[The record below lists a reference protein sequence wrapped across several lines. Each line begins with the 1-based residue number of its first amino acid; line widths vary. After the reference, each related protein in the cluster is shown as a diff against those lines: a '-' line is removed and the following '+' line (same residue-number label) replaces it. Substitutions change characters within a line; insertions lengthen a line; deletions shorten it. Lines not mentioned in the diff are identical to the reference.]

1 MYSRRGFIGQAS
13 AAIAATLLT
22 RRIVATSPSKS
33 RLILLGTGGGPRP
46 RSNSYASSQ
55 VIVAGGAAY
64 VIDCGDGVATQMVRA
79 GIPLTALRAVFITH
93 HHSDHN
99 ADYGNLLLLAWESGL
114 RSRVRTWGPP
124 PLRRITRLFIEMSAV
139 DIRARIKDEGRV
151 PFEPLIEPHELSG
164 SGPVMKDSNVT
175 VTCARVD
182 HPPLD
187 IALAYRF
194 DCPDRSIVISG
205 DTKPSDALVKLAHG
219 ADILVHEVLYAPA
232 VARLAGRVANADKL
246 KESILSHHT
255 RAEDAGRIAAAAGVK
270 TLVLSHFVPADDP
283 SITPE
288 MWLQAAKK
296 HFSGQVIVGRDL
308 LEL

>member
-1 MYSRRGFIGQAS
+1 MYSRRNFVQRAL
-13 AAIAATLLT
+13 AAIAGAVLT
-22 RRIVATSPSKS
+22 PRSLAAFAPRS

-46 RSNSYASSQ
+46 RPNSYASSQ
-55 VIVAGGAAY
+55 VIVAGRAAY
-64 VIDCGDGVATQMVRA
+64 VIDCGDGVATQLVKA

-99 ADYGNLLLLAWESGL
+99 ADYGNLLLLAWASGL
-114 RSRVRTWGPP
+114 HSPVGTWGPP
-124 PLRRITRLFIEMSAV
+124 PLRRITRLFIEMNAV
-139 DIRARIKDEGRV
+139 DIRARVQDEGRP
-151 PFEPLIEPHELSG
+151 PFEPLIKPHELTRSG
-164 SGPVMKDSNVT
+164 QVMTDSNVT

-194 DCPDRSIVISG
+194 DCSDRSIVISG
-205 DTKPSDALVKLAHG
+205 DTKPSDDLVKLAHG
-219 ADILVHEVLYAPA
+219 ADVLVHEALYAPA
-232 VARLAGRVANADKL
+232 VERLATRAGNAGSLTK
-246 KESILSHHT
+246 SILNHHT
-255 RAEDAGRIAAAAGVK
+255 RVEDAGRIAAAAGVK

-288 MWLQAAKK
+288 MWLEAAKK
-296 HFSGQVIVGRDL
+296 HFNGNVVVGRDL